1 MYPYNEIRK
10 VPLDYEGINSS
21 AYAVQRKDI
30 IVNKTGSHDKWVE
43 CGVVGQNYLLIPNA
57 DVKEMANNIA
67 YEVDAEFEPAK
78 EFFDGRRYFY
88 GLVSETHRVNIA
100 KDDDIALGLGFWN
113 SYDGSTA
120 LKMKMFLMRLVCT
133 NGMMTNDHFNSYRFK
148 HDHTSEG
155 YEEEMMQVVDIIN
168 GCGSSVEKIAQNFR
182 AMTNLEM
189 DLDALKVARTSIPAL
204 PVTTWGKITDRYL
217 EGYIKDERNGDSSLE
232 KNTMWD
238 FYNACTDVLWHEK
251 KTTVASFQHNAY
263 VTDNLIKSIA

>member
-21 AYAVQRKDI
+21 AFAVQQNDVTSK
-30 IVNKTGSHDKWVE
+30 GAMKWKE
-43 CGVVGQNYLLIPNA
+43 CGVVGQNYLLIPNK
-57 DVKEMANNIA
+57 DVKSMANTIA
-67 YEVDAEFEPAK
+67 DECNAEFAASK
-78 EFFDGRRYFY
+78 EFFDGKRYFY
-88 GLVSETHRVNIA
+88 GLVSETHKVNIA
-100 KDDDIALGLGFWN
+100 KDDDVALGLGFWN

-155 YEEEMMQVVDIIN
+155 YEEEMLQVVDIIN
-168 GCGSSVEKIAQNFR
+168 GCGDSVEKIARKFR
-182 AMTNLEM
+182 AMSNLEM
-189 DLDALKVARTSIPAL
+189 DLTELKDIRSSIPSL
-204 PVTTWGKITDRYL
+204 PTTTWGKITDKYL
-217 EGYIKDERNGDSSLE
+217 ESYVVDE

-263 VTDNLIKSIA
+263 VTDKMLLMIPNII

>member
-10 VPLDYEGINSS
+10 VPLDYEGISSS

-30 IVNKTGSHDKWVE
+30 VINKTGSHDKWVE

-57 DVKEMANNIA
+57 DVKEMANTISQECN
-67 YEVDAEFEPAK
+67 AEFAPAK

-88 GLVSETHRVNIA
+88 GLVSKTHTTEIA
-100 KDDDIALGLGFWN
+100 KGDDIALGLGFWN

-133 NGMMTNDHFNSYRFK
+133 NGMMTNDHFNSYKFK

-155 YEEEMMQVVDIIN
+155 YEDEMMKVVSIIN
-168 GCGSSVEKIAQNFR
+168 GCGDSVEKIARNFR
-182 AMTNLEM
+182 DMYATEM
-189 DLDALKVARTSIPAL
+189 DLTSLKDIRNKIPAL
-204 PVTTWGKITDRYL
+204 PTTTWGKITDRYL

-238 FYNACTDVLWHEK
+238 FYNACTDVLWHTDK
-251 KTTVASFQHNAY
+251 PTVASFQHNAY
-263 VTDNLIKSIA
+263 VTDNLLSIAA

>member
-10 VPLDYEGINSS
+10 VPLDYEGITSS
-21 AYAVQRKDI
+21 AFAVQRKEI
-30 IVNKTGSHDKWVE
+30 KNNKDGTGREEWKE
-43 CGVVGQNYLLIPNA
+43 CGIVGQKYLLIPNS
-57 DVKEMANNIA
+57 DVKEMADTIA
-67 YEVDAEFEPAK
+67 DSCNAEFAPAK

-88 GLVSETHRVNIA
+88 GLVSQTHKVEIA
-100 KDDDIALGLGFWN
+100 KDDDVALGLGFWN

-120 LKMKMFLMRLVCT
+120 LKMKLFLMRLVCT
-133 NGMMTNDHFNSYRFK
+133 NGMMTNDHFNSYRFR

-168 GCGSSVEKIAQNFR
+168 GCGDSVEKIAKNFR

-189 DLDALKVARTSIPAL
+189 DLDALRTARTSIPTL
-204 PVTTWGKITDRYL
+204 PTTTWGKVTDRYL
-217 EGYIKDERNGDSSLE
+217 HHYITNE

-251 KTTVASFQHNAY
+251 KPTVASFQHNAY
-263 VTDNLIKSIA
+263 VTDNLIKCVA

>member
-1 MYPYNEIRK
+1 MIYPYSDIRK
-10 VPLDYEGINSS
+10 VPLDYEGITSS
-21 AYAVQRKDI
+21 AFAVQREDSTKKG
-30 IVNKTGSHDKWVE
+30 NKWVE
-43 CGVVGQNYLLIPNA
+43 CGVVGQKYLLIPNA
-57 DVKEMANNIA
+57 DVKTMANNIA
-67 YEVDAEFEPAK
+67 EECNAEFAASK

-88 GLVSETHRVNIA
+88 GLVSKTHRVNIA

-155 YEEEMMQVVDIIN
+155 YEEEMIKVVDIIN
-168 GCGSSVEKIAQNFR
+168 GCGDSVEAIAKNFR
-182 AMTNLEM
+182 AMNALDM
-189 DLDALKVARTSIPAL
+189 DLDALKTARKAIPAL
-204 PVTTWGKITDRYL
+204 PVTTWGKVTDRYL
-217 EGYIKDERNGDSSLE
+217 EGYINED

-263 VTDNLIKSIA
+263 VTDSLIKSIA

>member
-10 VPLDYEGINSS
+10 VPLDYEGITSS
-21 AYAVQRKDI
+21 AFAVQRKD
-30 IVNKTGSHDKWVE
+30 VDNKGSHKWNE

-57 DVKEMANNIA
+57 DVKEMANTISQECN
-67 YEVDAEFEPAK
+67 AEFEESK

-88 GLVSETHRVNIA
+88 GLVSKTHRVNIA

-155 YEEEMMQVVDIIN
+155 YEDEMIKVVDIIN
-168 GCGSSVEKIAQNFR
+168 GCGDSVQKISKNFR
-182 AMTNLEM
+182 AMNALDM
-189 DLDALKVARTSIPAL
+189 DIDALKIAREAIPAL
-204 PVTTWGKITDRYL
+204 PVTTWGKVTDRYL
-217 EGYIKDERNGDSSLE
+217 QGYINED

-238 FYNACTDVLWHEK
+238 FYNACTDVLWHDK
-251 KTTVASFQHNAY
+251 KPTVASFQHNAY
-263 VTDNLIKSIA
+263 VTDNLLSIAAQVS

>member
-10 VPLDYEGINSS
+10 VPLDYQGITSS
-21 AYAVQRKDI
+21 AFAVQRKEI
-30 IVNKTGSHDKWVE
+30 KNNKDGTGREKWVE
-43 CGVVGQNYLLIPNA
+43 CGVVGQKYLLIPNSE
-57 DVKEMANNIA
+57 VKEMADTISNLC
-67 YEVDAEFEPAK
+67 DAEFEPAK

-88 GLVSETHRVNIA
+88 GLVSKTLTTEICEG
-100 KDDDIALGLGFWN
+100 DDVALGLGFWN

-120 LKMKMFLMRLVCT
+120 LKMRMFLMRLVCT

-155 YEEEMMQVVDIIN
+155 YEDEMMQVVDIIN
-168 GCGSSVEKIAQNFR
+168 GCGDSVEKIARNFR

-189 DLDALKVARTSIPAL
+189 DLDALKIARKSIPAL
-204 PVTTWGKITDRYL
+204 PTTTWGKITDRYL
-217 EGYIKDERNGDSSLE
+217 EGYVNDDDNSALT

-251 KTTVASFQHNAY
+251 KPTVASFNHNAY
-263 VTDNLIKSIA
+263 VTDSLLKCVA

>member
-10 VPLDYEGINSS
+10 VPLDYEGVTSS
-21 AYAVQRKDI
+21 AFAVQRKD
-30 IVNKTGSHDKWVE
+30 SDKEGGLTWKE
-43 CGVVGQNYLLIPNA
+43 CGVVGQKYLLIPNK
-57 DVKEMANNIA
+57 DVKEMADNIA
-67 YEVDAEFEPAK
+67 QDCNAEFAAAK

-88 GLVSETHRVNIA
+88 GLVSQTHTVEIA
-100 KDDDIALGLGFWN
+100 EGDDVALGLGFWN

-148 HDHTSEG
+148 HDQTSEG
-155 YEEEMMQVVDIIN
+155 YEDEMMKVVDIIN
-168 GCGSSVEKIAQNFR
+168 GCGDSVNDIARNFR

-189 DLDALKVARTSIPAL
+189 DLDALKIARKSIPAL
-204 PVTTWGKITDRYL
+204 PTTTWGKVTDRYL
-217 EGYIKDERNGDSSLE
+217 EGYVKDDDNSALT

-251 KTTVASFQHNAY
+251 KPTVASFQHNAY
-263 VTDNLIKSIA
+263 VTDKLLSLAA